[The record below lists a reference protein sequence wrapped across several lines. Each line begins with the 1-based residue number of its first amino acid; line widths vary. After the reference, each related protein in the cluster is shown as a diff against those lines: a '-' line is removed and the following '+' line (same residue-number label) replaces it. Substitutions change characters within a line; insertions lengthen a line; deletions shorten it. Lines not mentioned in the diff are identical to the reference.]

1 MIGRILDKIS
11 NRSPRFDALRKWL
24 AARKKRVIASFVF
37 IMHVAGAICSVNAI
51 MSTRTPQGA
60 IAWGISL
67 NTFPYLAVPAYLVF
81 GQSKFDG
88 YELIRHKQMLS
99 ESQTDNEVIRLL
111 RERGLLYEAE
121 TAALQSQQML
131 LENLAQMPIT
141 RANDA
146 DLLIDGEQTFEA
158 IFESIADAKNY
169 ILVQFY
175 IMRDDGLGNRLKDAL
190 VEKAREGV
198 RVLFLYDG
206 LGSRQL
212 SESYLGELRDAGVE
226 TAAFLTAGS
235 GNRFRVNF
243 RNHRK
248 IVVVDGTEAFVGGHN
263 VGDEYIGKH
272 ATLTPWRDTHVA
284 LRGPVVLECQVSFL
298 EDWRWATGK
307 TPELNWEPEKA
318 PDGDVLALCLPTGPA
333 DEFETGT
340 LMLLN
345 LINTARERVW
355 IASPYFVPDEQ
366 FISALQLAA
375 LRGVDVRIIIPENN
389 DDSLVDLTS
398 YSYLEELEKVGIKMF
413 RYQPGFMH
421 QKVLLI
427 DEATAAI
434 GTANFDNRS
443 MRLNF
448 EVTVLLHDIEFTK
461 QVETMLE
468 ADLEKCRPFPAS
480 DYTKSSLPF
489 RFFVRVA
496 RLLSPVQ

>member
-1 MIGRILDKIS
+1 MIQRVLDKLS
-11 NRSPRFDALRKWL
+11 NRFPRFAAVRKWI
-24 AARKKRVIASFVF
+24 AMRKKRFVVGLMF
-37 IMHVAGAICSVNAI
+37 VMHVLGALCSVNAV

-60 IAWGISL
+60 IAWGVSL

-88 YELIRHKQMLS
+88 YELLRHQQMLS
-99 ESQTDNEVIRLL
+99 EDQTDNEVVQSL
-111 RERGLLYEAE
+111 REKGLLLEIE
-121 TAALQSQQML
+121 SPELRSHQIL

-146 DLLIDGEQTFEA
+146 DLLIDGKQTFEA
-158 IFESIADAKNY
+158 IFQSIAKAEEY

-175 IMRDDGLGNRLKDAL
+175 IMRDDELGNRLKDAL
-190 VEKAREGV
+190 IEKAREGV
-198 RVLFLYDG
+198 RVYFLTDG
-206 LGSRQL
+206 LGSRKLSDAYLNQL
-212 SESYLGELRDAGVE
+212 REAGVE

-248 IVVVDGTEAFVGGHN
+248 IVVVDGKEAFVGGHN
-263 VGDEYIGKH
+263 VGDEYVGKH
-272 ATLTPWRDTHVA
+272 PTLTPWRDTHVG

-298 EDWRWATGK
+298 EDWRWASGRV
-307 TPELNWEPEKA
+307 PELNWTPEAA
-318 PDGDVLALCLPTGPA
+318 PEGDIFGLCLPTGPA
-333 DEFETGT
+333 DGFETGT
-340 LMLLN
+340 LMLLS
-345 LINTARERVW
+345 LINAARERIW

-375 LRGVDVRIIIPENN
+375 LRGVDVCVIIPENN

-398 YSYLEELEKVGIKMF
+398 YSYLVELEKVGVKLF

-421 QKVLLI
+421 QKVMLI
-427 DEATAAI
+427 DNATSTI

-448 EVTVLLHDIEFTK
+448 EVTILLYDVDFAQK
-461 QVETMLE
+461 VESMLTT
-468 ADLEKCRPFPAS
+468 DLEHCRPFPAS
-480 DYTKSSLPF
+480 DYTESGLPF